1 MKSQFLFGLALLMS
15 LFSYSQIVINELDCD
30 TPGVDD
36 KEFVELLSVTPN
48 FPLDGYVVV
57 FFNGST
63 STTSGEGKSYLALDL
78 DGYTTDVNGLLL
90 IGSNSVSPIPQYLIP
105 VGVIQNGVD
114 AVAIY
119 QANEFDFPEFT
130 VAYVDETLIDVL
142 LYRTTQNDGT
152 GLVPIFSAFDS
163 SIQIITEGGSGNTN
177 SIQRNNDRSYAIGV
191 PTPRQLN
198 DGSGIVLNGLL
209 ISVAQNQVNEGDSFD
224 ITFTT
229 EQNVTSDLNFEFTLN
244 NGTFNTS
251 DFTGTTSLTILTGQ
265 NSTVTTITLR
275 DDTIDEGDEVLKISL
290 STLPVEYLKLNDK
303 IEIRVVD
310 DDFVVS
316 AWGTPLKPSYG
327 LVLSTQPA
335 NYYESLGGLS
345 SANLEQALQN
355 IIAEEGMV
363 RAQTYADI
371 IDILEA
377 ADQNPANSNQVWQVY
392 VEEGRAKLDYQTPSN
407 NIGTWNR
414 EHTFPR
420 SRGGFNSINL
430 DDIRDGKEVFWNTN
444 ADSLRHANSDA
455 HALRASY
462 GPENSIR
469 NNQFY
474 GPGQY
479 VGPSGTLG
487 SFKGDV
493 ARSVFYLQI
502 RYNGLE
508 IVNGYPD
515 GLIGQ
520 FGDLA
525 TLLDWH
531 RNDPPDDY
539 EMNRNNVVYTW
550 QNNRNPFIDEPDL
563 VEYLWGTHV
572 GDIWSQSL
580 SLSDNYETQIK
591 IFPNPTYDGFYLK
604 GIQNETVLDLFSID
618 GRKIRS
624 FKIDQDTYVDY
635 NLSAGMYLLKMS
647 SDNQLSLKRI
657 IIK

>member
-191 PTPRQLN
+191 PSPRQLN

-392 VEEGRAKLDYQTPSN
+392 VEEGRAKLDYQTTSN

-591 IFPNPTYDGFYLK
+591 IFPNPSYDGFYLK